1 MLTGIWPIVN
11 GLIGL
16 FHLTGL
22 SSACR
27 PMLKVSP
34 AGGSGAQNEQI
45 GTMIHPNGKH
55 RLTLGWPSMEQFAA
69 PPIRDKV
76 RQATAWRSQKAK
88 KLGEGIAF
96 AQPRFF
102 LWLRMRSR

>member
-1 MLTGIWPIVN
+1 
-11 GLIGL
+11 
-16 FHLTGL
+16 
-22 SSACR
+22 
-27 PMLKVSP
+27 MLKVSP

-45 GTMIHPNGKH
+45 GTVIHPNGKH

-69 PPIRDKV
+69 LPIRDKV

-88 KLGEGIAF
+88 KLGKGIAF